1 MLAENPNVFLSLG
14 NKIQTRSWN
23 CQYRWFL
30 CIVNFYIKKTI
41 SPFGNLLLLLNLN
54 LLFTTDRQE
63 EGDICIRMYKIG
75 TSLIENVLSSSYEN
89 ISSEMLC
96 PKYIKKI

>member
-1 MLAENPNVFLSLG
+1 M
-14 NKIQTRSWN
+14 
-23 CQYRWFL
+23 
-30 CIVNFYIKKTI
+30 
-41 SPFGNLLLLLNLN
+41 LLNLN

-96 PKYIKKI
+96 PKYKKKYHLFFFVKFVYIVHIVLIISIICFLIQSRQKV